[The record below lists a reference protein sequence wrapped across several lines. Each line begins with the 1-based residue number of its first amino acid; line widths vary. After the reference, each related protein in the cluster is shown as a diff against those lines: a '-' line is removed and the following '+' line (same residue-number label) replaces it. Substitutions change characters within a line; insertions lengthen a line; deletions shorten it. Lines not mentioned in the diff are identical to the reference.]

1 MTAFV
6 VVNPKS
12 AGGRTRREWQTL
24 AGTLGLHFPEFE
36 FAFTRRRGD
45 ATALVRN
52 ALGEGH
58 HEIIAV
64 GGDGT
69 INEAVNG
76 FFDADGQISSE
87 AVFAFI
93 TSGTG
98 GDFRKTFGIEAGT
111 EAGLTRIKSARVRQV
126 DVGRVSCL
134 GTDGTPT
141 VRYFVNIASFGLSG
155 IIVDSVNRAKIAKL
169 FGGSFAFAFHSA
181 VAMMTYR
188 PRAVRVMLDN
198 GLDEIA
204 SISTT
209 AVANG
214 QYFGGGMRVAPDA
227 LPDDGVFD
235 VVIMGASTR
244 ARSLADL
251 NQIYTGEHLK
261 NPAVRVV
268 RAHRLVA
275 APIAENRARPVLIE
289 TDGESAG
296 RLPAT
301 FDILPKALNLRC

>member
-1 MTAFV
+1 MTAYV

-12 AGGRTRREWQTL
+12 AGGRTRHEWKTL
-24 AGTLGLHFPEFE
+24 AGELGKHFPEFE
-36 FAFTRRRGD
+36 FAFTRKRGD
-45 ATALVRN
+45 ATTLVRN

-58 HEIIAV
+58 QEIIAV

-76 FFDADGQISSE
+76 FFDGNGRGSPD

-98 GDFRKTFGIEAGT
+98 GDFRKTFGIDAGT
-111 EAGLTRIKSARVRQV
+111 EAGLARLKSSRVRAI

-134 GTDGTPT
+134 GNDGTPT

-155 IIVDSVNRAKIAKL
+155 VIVDAVNRAKIAKL
-169 FGGSFAFAFHSA
+169 FGGSFAFAFHSTA
-181 VAMMTYR
+181 AMMSYR

-198 GLDEIA
+198 GFDEIA
-204 SISTT
+204 PISTT

-214 QYFGGGMRVAPDA
+214 QYFGGGMRVAPGA
-227 LPDDGVFD
+227 VPDDGVFD
-235 VVIMGASTR
+235 IVIMGASTR
-244 ARSLADL
+244 TRSLTDL
-251 NQIYTGEHLK
+251 KQIYTGEHLK
-261 NPAVRVV
+261 SPSVRVV

-275 APIAENRARPVLIE
+275 APIAENKARPVLIE

-296 RLPAT
+296 RLPGT
-301 FDILPKALNLRC
+301 FEILPKALNLRC